1 MFLDPEIV
9 GKLIPHGEPSPELVP
24 EPARRLASALVDRP
38 NQRRSYL
45 WASALLNAGFQSAI
59 PVPSRFVHASA
70 GFVSLPNFP
79 LPPVLQHFSAGI
91 GFGVYILAE
100 RGEGQPAVQILSLG
114 DQSFPVVT
122 SFGEVALHGCPPHP
136 VNAASTCWV
145 RNLAASPSWTHGIL
159 TCRHAVRTL
168 PMGTSV
174 SLSSSVDHALPGSS
188 TLADRDGCTIDAA
201 VLEIDPSDWP
211 SGLTRLSVA
220 RPSAPGQFVQFRDRS
235 GTAHAGSILRVFN
248 YNTYIGNL
256 FGQRVIA
263 DCHAVAGD
271 SGSFLSDTT
280 TGDAVGIYM
289 GTIPDGAGGYDGIFQ
304 DLAQVESFFE
314 LEVHY

>member
-1 MFLDPEIV
+1 MFLEPDII
-9 GKLIPHGEPSPELVP
+9 GKLIPHGMPPPELVP
-24 EPARRLASALVDRP
+24 EPARVLAAGLINRP
-38 NQRRSYL
+38 LLNRSYL
-45 WASALLNAGFQSAI
+45 WASALLNAGFQSAL

-70 GFVSLPNFP
+70 GFVSLQNTS
-79 LPPVLQHFSAGI
+79 LPPALAHLSSGI
-91 GFGVYILAE
+91 GFGIYILAE
-100 RGEGQPAVQILSLG
+100 RSEGPTGVRILRLG

-122 SFGEVALHGCPPHP
+122 TYGEVALHGCPPHP

-145 RNLAASPSWTHGIL
+145 RNLATSPSWTHGIL

-174 SLSSSVDHALPGSS
+174 SLSASMDHSLPGSS

-201 VLEIDPSDWP
+201 VLEIDPADWP
-211 SGLTRLSVA
+211 SGVTRLSVA
-220 RPSAPGQFVQFRDRS
+220 RPSAPGQSVQFQDRS
-235 GTAHAGSILRVFN
+235 GTTHAGSILRVFS

-271 SGSFLSDTT
+271 SGSFLSDTAS
-280 TGDAVGIYM
+280 GEAVGIYM
-289 GTIPDGAGGYDGIFQ
+289 GTIPDGAGGTDGIFQ